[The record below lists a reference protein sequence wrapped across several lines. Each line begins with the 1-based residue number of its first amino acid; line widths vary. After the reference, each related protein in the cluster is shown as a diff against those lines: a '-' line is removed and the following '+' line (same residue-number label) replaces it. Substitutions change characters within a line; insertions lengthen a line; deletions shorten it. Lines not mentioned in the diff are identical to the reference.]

1 MLNDYTAL
9 ASTSSKDSVPDHTE
23 TRTTQQ
29 ALGKIA
35 TMTALAET
43 TTTTNIPLPALHRT
57 S

>member
-1 MLNDYTAL
+1 L